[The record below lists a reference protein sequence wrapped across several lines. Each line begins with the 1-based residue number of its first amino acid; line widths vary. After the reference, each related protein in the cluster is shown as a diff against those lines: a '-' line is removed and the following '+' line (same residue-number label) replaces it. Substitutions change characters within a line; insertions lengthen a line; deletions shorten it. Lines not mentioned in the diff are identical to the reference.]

1 MADLIKGFEK
11 FHEEIYHHKQGL
23 FEKLAHHQEPQ
34 ALFITCSDSRIN
46 PHLLTQTEPGDL
58 FILRNAG
65 NLVPPYGAAIGGTT
79 ATIEFGASVLQVKEI
94 IVCGHTDCGA
104 MKALVRPESLQDLPA
119 VREWLRM
126 AESTRQIVKEM
137 YQELKSE
144 ELFVATIK
152 ENVLVQLEHLKT
164 HPAVAKRLRMGNLTL
179 HGWIYSIAT
188 GEVWLYDAHQEK
200 FVFPKDVNKVKDA

>member
-11 FHEEIYHHKQGL
+11 FHEEIFHHKQEL
-23 FEKLAHHQEPQ
+23 FENLAHHQEPQ
-34 ALFITCSDSRIN
+34 ALFVTCSDSRIN
-46 PHLLTQTEPGDL
+46 SHLLTQTEPGDL

-65 NLVPPYGAAIGGTT
+65 NLIPPYGAVIGGTT
-79 ATIEFGASVLQVKEI
+79 TTIEFGVSVLRVKEI

-104 MKALVRPESLQDLPA
+104 MKALVRPEPLQNLPA
-119 VREWLRM
+119 VKDWLCM

-137 YQELKSE
+137 YTELTGE
-144 ELFVATIK
+144 QLFAATIK

-164 HPAVAKRLRMGNLTL
+164 HPAVAKRLRTGDLKL

-188 GEVWLYDAHQEK
+188 GEVWLYDPLQEK
-200 FVFPKDVNKVKDA
+200 FVFPKEVKKIKDA